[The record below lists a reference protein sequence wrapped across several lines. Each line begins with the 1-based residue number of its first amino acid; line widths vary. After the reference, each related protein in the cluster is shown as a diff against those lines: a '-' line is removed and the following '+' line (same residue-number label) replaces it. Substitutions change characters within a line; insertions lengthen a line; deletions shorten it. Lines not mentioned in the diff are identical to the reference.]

1 MPGQALGRSPGNHR
15 SRVLPREIGGGSRR
29 DRRHP
34 GSDRKDAH
42 VLCAQEALGAS
53 QGARNRSRLAMNAMK
68 QEAPE
73 RQEIEELLPW
83 HAAGTLSRRDAQRV
97 EEALARDPEL
107 ARRYA
112 LVRDELGETIH
123 LNETL
128 GAPSARALEKL
139 FAQIDAEPARS
150 QVSLNL
156 GSRISEFFASLTP
169 RTLALASGAAV
180 LAILVQAGFIAG
192 VMLNETKTGG
202 YQTASAPT
210 TAPDAGTFALIR
222 FAPQASTD
230 DVTKFLETNKLSIAS
245 GPMAGGLYKVRVAV
259 TGIPKAEL
267 ARIVKKLQ
275 EDKVV
280 GFIAT
285 TD

>member
-1 MPGQALGRSPGNHR
+1 
-15 SRVLPREIGGGSRR
+15 
-29 DRRHP
+29 
-34 GSDRKDAH
+34 
-42 VLCAQEALGAS
+42 
-53 QGARNRSRLAMNAMK
+53 MNATK

-97 EEALARDPEL
+97 EDALARDPEL
-107 ARRYA
+107 ARRYE

-128 GAPSARALEKL
+128 GAPSARAMEKL
-139 FAQIDAEPARS
+139 FAKIEAEPARR
-150 QVSLNL
+150 QASLNL
-156 GSRISEFFASLTP
+156 GGRISEFFASLTP
-169 RTLALASGAAV
+169 RTLAFASGAAV

-192 VMLNETKTGG
+192 VMLNETTTGG
-202 YQTASAPT
+202 YQTASAPA
-210 TAPDAGTFALIR
+210 TAPETGTFTLIR
-222 FAPQASTD
+222 FAPQASSD
-230 DVTKFLETNKLSIAS
+230 DVTKFLEANKLAIVS

-275 EDKVV
+275 EDKAV
-280 GFIAT
+280 GFIAAT
-285 TD
+285 E

>member
-1 MPGQALGRSPGNHR
+1 
-15 SRVLPREIGGGSRR
+15 
-29 DRRHP
+29 
-34 GSDRKDAH
+34 
-42 VLCAQEALGAS
+42 
-53 QGARNRSRLAMNAMK
+53 MNAMK

-73 RQEIEELLPW
+73 RQEIEALLPW

-107 ARRYA
+107 AHRYA

-128 GAPSARALEKL
+128 GAPSARAHEKL
-139 FAQIDAEPARS
+139 FAKIDAEPARR

-192 VMLNETKTGG
+192 VMLNESKPSG
-202 YQTASAPT
+202 YQTASAPA
-210 TAPDAGTFALIR
+210 TAPDTGTFALIR
-222 FAPQASTD
+222 FAPQASAD
-230 DVTKFLETNKLSIAS
+230 DVTKFLEANKLSIAS
-245 GPMAGGLYKVRVAV
+245 GPTAGGLYKVRVAV

-285 TD
+285 TE